1 MYLGQDDVNK
11 EKGPAVKEW
20 IYRLFAI
27 VGMLIVVIPAVAN
40 VYYKIGVVHSYEKG
54 YHDAER
60 YRRTLEKE
68 LSGVGI
74 KAEINELFLN
84 CDELRYDDE
93 LIRASFFIDELTDW
107 GADIIVIFNNQ
118 AAYSM
123 LKCDNPRLHNI
134 PVVFSGVYHPDWELI
149 KQHPNVTGFS
159 DVPDFVSTIRMIENM
174 MGKSRIVVM
183 SGSGLIDKQMW
194 ENLDAQCE
202 EAGIETYEGDVFE
215 HILAH
220 RVTRNAYL
228 EEKDELFNEE
238 IDTTVVMRLMSEA
251 MPLRTIQQT
260 ARGSET
266 YLMLT
271 SRTYNS
277 MDAQEFF
284 VNPSFA
290 VINEGF
296 GSNTKMLGGYFCP
309 LESQMKYLA
318 KEIAMRLRGE
328 MPAQQITPL
337 PKEYVL
343 NWHALQ
349 RYGISATGLPEEYT
363 VMYIPFFVR
372 YRSLLISGLLLAALL
387 IVAVIAFLMYGFR
400 HERGRKREA
409 LRALRYEHETLK
421 LAIEGGMT

>member
-1 MYLGQDDVNK
+1 
-11 EKGPAVKEW
+11 
-20 IYRLFAI
+20 
-27 VGMLIVVIPAVAN
+27 
-40 VYYKIGVVHSYEKG
+40 
-54 YHDAER
+54 
-60 YRRTLEKE
+60 
-68 LSGVGI
+68 GI
-74 KAEINELFLN
+74 KAEINDLFLN
-84 CDELRYDDE
+84 CDELRYEDE
-93 LIRASFFIDELTDW
+93 LVRASFFIDELTDW

-123 LKCDNPRLHNI
+123 LKCDNPRLRNI
-134 PVVFSGVYHPDWELI
+134 PVVFSGVYHPDRELI
-149 KQHPNVTGFS
+149 GQFPNVTGFS
-159 DVPDFVSTIRMIENM
+159 DIPDFVSTIRMIENM

-183 SGSGLIDKQMW
+183 SGSGMIDKQMW
-194 ENLDAQCE
+194 ENLDTQCK

-220 RVTRNAYL
+220 RVVRNAYL
-228 EEKDELFNEE
+228 EEKDELINEE

-309 LESQMKYLA
+309 LESQMKHLA
-318 KEIAMRLRGE
+318 E
-328 MPAQQITPL
+328 
-337 PKEYVL
+337 
-343 NWHALQ
+343 
-349 RYGISATGLPEEYT
+349 GI
-363 VMYIPFFVR
+363 
-372 YRSLLISGLLLAALL
+372 
-387 IVAVIAFLMYGFR
+387 
-400 HERGRKREA
+400 A
-409 LRALRYEHETLK
+409 LRL
-421 LAIEGGMT
+421 